1 MTDQPHQLKATT
13 PNPQPLPP
21 REDTHPPLASHPL
34 AQDAVEAYLAGI
46 AAVEPTPLVRKTVRQ
61 GLLDDW
67 LGDRERPRRIQVL
80 AVGKAAP
87 RMVWGLVEASVPF
100 AGIGVAPKG
109 IQVPGI
115 DTFEWLPGNHPLPAT
130 ESFAAGR
137 RVLEWM
143 RGLEK
148 DAPLLILISGGS
160 SALLESP
167 ATGWTEAT
175 LLARWRELFTQGLPV
190 EEMNRLRAET
200 SALKGGKLA
209 SLLLERTSRIR
220 SWLIQD
226 TEPSRPEAVGSAA
239 FWAPGRI
246 DLRVLAS
253 DRDLVAAAGLR
264 LASLGWNVYRHAE
277 RIEGDAAGQA
287 AAFISALQGLSGD
300 RVALVGG
307 GEPTVKLP
315 QDAPPGGRSQH
326 AALCAARE
334 MKERGVAGL
343 FAALASDG
351 IDGTTAD
358 SGAWVLASDWDAHAL
373 EALSGFRSA
382 DLLSRRGRTVRMGPT
397 GTNVNDLWMAL
408 RP

>member
-1 MTDQPHQLKATT
+1 MPS
-13 PNPQPLPP
+13 

-46 AAVEPTPLVRKTVRQ
+46 AAVEPTPLVRKAVRQ

-100 AGIGVAPKG
+100 SGIGVAPKG
-109 IQVPGI
+109 VQAPGI
-115 DTFEWLPGNHPLPAT
+115 DTFEWLPGNHPLPGP
-130 ESFAAGR
+130 ESFAAGQ
-137 RVLEWM
+137 RVLEWV
-143 RGLEK
+143 RGLPAEV
-148 DAPLLILISGGS
+148 PLLILLSGGS
-160 SALLESP
+160 SACLESP
-167 ATGWTEAT
+167 APGWTEET
-175 LLARWRELFTQGLPV
+175 LLARWRELFAQGLPV
-190 EEMNRLRAET
+190 EEMNRLRAGT

-209 SLLLERTSRIR
+209 HLLLGRTSRVR
-220 SWLIQD
+220 AWLIQD
-226 TEPSRPEAVGSAA
+226 TEPSRPQAVGSEA

-264 LASLGWNVYRHAE
+264 LASLGWNVYRHPT
-277 RIEGDAAGQA
+277 RIEGGAAQQV
-287 AAFISALQGLSGD
+287 AAFVSALQGLEGD

-307 GEPTVKLP
+307 GEPTVRLP
-315 QDAPPGGRSQH
+315 KDAPPGGRSQH

-334 MKERGVAGL
+334 LKARGVEGL

-351 IDGTTAD
+351 IDGTTPD
-358 SGAWVLASDWDAHAL
+358 SGAWVLPSDWDGEAEHAL
-373 EALSGFRSA
+373 AQFRSA
-382 DLLSRRGRTVRMGPT
+382 DLLARRGRTVRMGPT